1 MQKISSSENLEY
13 LNTVLIVYSQSTFNI
28 QSNWA
33 IKTHIK
39 QTESRNL
46 ITFYDLK
53 SQRTSPPSRDR
64 EERRQLG
71 VEKSTKIVSTSS

>member
-13 LNTVLIVYSQSTFNI
+13 LNIVLIVYSQSTFNI

-39 QTESRNL
+39 TNR
-46 ITFYDLK
+46 ITK
-53 SQRTSPPSRDR
+53 SYNFLWFKVPKNFSAEPR
-64 EERRQLG
+64 
-71 VEKSTKIVSTSS
+71 